1 MRQDAVMGKGREGR
15 EHTEKCGFKGKKSNN
30 NNNNNKNLDFLAI
43 EEREM
48 EELSIK

>member
-30 NNNNNKNLDFLAI
+30 NNKKTLDFLAI